1 MVCDGG
7 SEFRD
12 QVVWFSDSSGMHVRI
27 TCGILKYPGWDP
39 HCWSFL
45 FRRVWCGAQDIYIW
59 EKLFNDFFCV
69 SCFKNLEM
77 GDDCNSQLDIM
88 ELRSRVVAMGWKR
101 GFNLEDFIKEQG
113 PVKKTKFN

>member
-1 MVCDGG
+1 
-7 SEFRD
+7 
-12 QVVWFSDSSGMHVRI
+12 
-27 TCGILKYPGWDP
+27 
-39 HCWSFL
+39 
-45 FRRVWCGAQDIYIW
+45 
-59 EKLFNDFFCV
+59 
-69 SCFKNLEM
+69 M